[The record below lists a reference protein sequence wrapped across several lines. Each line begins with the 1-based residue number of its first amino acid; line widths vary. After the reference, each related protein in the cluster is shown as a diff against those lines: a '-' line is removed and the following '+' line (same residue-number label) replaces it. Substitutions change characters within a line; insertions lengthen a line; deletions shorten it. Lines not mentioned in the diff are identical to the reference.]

1 MAIGSMSG
9 SSPCTFTTTSQ
20 SSVAATS
27 ASRSVPVSWVGFV
40 SRTLP
45 PNSFTRVAIR
55 KSSVATITCD
65 TTDDDDARR

>member
-1 MAIGSMSG
+1 
-9 SSPCTFTTTSQ
+9 
-20 SSVAATS
+20 
-27 ASRSVPVSWVGFV
+27 
-40 SRTLP
+40 LP